1 MNTKDFIT
9 KLNNSKII
17 QKEWLDEFQFKD
29 SEMQEFFDS
38 SEKLKDYIDVDKHRW
53 HETSVI
59 VYRGPDG
66 ELFGINSIT
75 TLYAE
80 CSSLSDFYHTLKA
93 FEVEEVKVISYIIK
107 NKQQTKNQ

>member
-1 MNTKDFIT
+1 MNTKEFIT

-17 QKEWLDEFQFKD
+17 QKEWLDEFEFKD

-38 SEKLKDYIDVDKHRW
+38 SEKLKDSIDVDKHRW
-53 HETSVI
+53 YETSTT

-75 TLYAE
+75 QLYSE
-80 CSSLSDFYHTLKA
+80 NSSLIDIYRSLKA
-93 FEVEEVKVISYIIK
+93 FEMEEIKTIDYIIK
-107 NKQQTKNQ
+107 K